1 MRKRMIAM
9 LLGLTMCGAVSAR
22 THYEEGEVILT
33 PYAGTV
39 MSRMMG
45 NENSWKVG
53 LAGGAKVQFF
63 LTPSFSVSIGANYT
77 HLGAK
82 DQYQYYQNEKTGP
95 YDYRLDYINT
105 DYLAQRYFNDKLY
118 IFAGFHLG
126 WLFNAKSELAG
137 HSTDI
142 KDELHEGSCSVPVG
156 IGCNLGKLNVNARFD
171 YPINRLSRSAFSKE
185 LLSKKAREMQVMVTV
200 GYNIQLL

>member
-9 LLGLTMCGAVSAR
+9 LLGLTMCGAMAAQ

-33 PYAGTV
+33 PYAGAVT
-39 MSRMMG
+39 SRMMG

-53 LAGGAKVQFF
+53 LAGGVKVQFF
-63 LTPSFSVSIGANYT
+63 LTPSFSVSIGSNYT

-105 DYLAQRYFNDKLY
+105 DYLAQKYFFY
-118 IFAGFHLG
+118 VFAGFHVG
-126 WLFNAKSELAG
+126 WLVNAKSELAG
-137 HSTDI
+137 LSTDI

-156 IGCNLGKLNVNARFD
+156 VGFNFGKLNVNARFD
-171 YPINRLSRSAFSKE
+171 YPINRLSKSTYSKE
-185 LLSKKAREMQVMVTV
+185 LLSKKAREMQVMVTL

>member
-1 MRKRMIAM
+1 MIAM
-9 LLGLTMCGAVSAR
+9 LLGLTMCGAVTAQ

-53 LAGGAKVQFF
+53 LAGGVKVQFF
-63 LTPSFSVSIGANYT
+63 LTPSFSV
-77 HLGAK
+77 
-82 DQYQYYQNEKTGP
+82 YQYYENEKTGP
-95 YDYRLDYINT
+95 FDYRLDYINT
-105 DYLAQRYFNDKLY
+105 DYLAQRYFSDKFY
-118 IFAGFHLG
+118 VFAGFHVG
-126 WLFNAKSELAG
+126 WLVNAKSELAG
-137 HSTDI
+137 QSTDI

-156 IGCNLGKLNVNARFD
+156 IGYNFGKLNVNARFD
-171 YPINRLSRSAFSKE
+171 YPINRLSKSLYSKE